1 MDMRQ
6 LIAEN
11 FRQYRLAAGLSQ
23 REVADRMGV
32 DRAYVSGLEMGKR
45 NPTIITLWAISV
57 ALGVKPADLLKD
69 GDNPPISRSK

>member
-1 MDMRQ
+1 MDMRR

-11 FRQYRLAAGLSQ
+11 FLRYRLAAGLSQ

-45 NPTIITLWAISV
+45 NPTIITLWTIAEVLNI
-57 ALGVKPADLLKD
+57 KPADLLVEQTSED
-69 GDNPPISRSK
+69 